1 MRFINVRELKSRT
14 SEILKAAAGE
24 SIVVTN
30 RGKPVAVIKGVA
42 DSEFEIPSFGR
53 MPGAIREAP
62 APYESADVSVPA
74 PGWGGGA
81 IPPKEFEAQNKSNP
95 LKAVF
100 WDYPE
105 LTEEPILRQK
115 IREAREGTPRDAFR
129 WYMARFLESGR
140 VADTLRLFGLDEIRR
155 TLPSLKISPRAVSR
169 WTRVLDF
176 YGRD

>member
-42 DSEFEIPSFGR
+42 DSAFEIPSFGR
-53 MPGAIREAP
+53 RPSVIREAP
-62 APYESADVSVPA
+62 AP
-74 PGWGGGA
+74 GWGEGA
-81 IPPKEFEAQNKSNP
+81 MPPKEFETQSKSNP

-105 LTEEPILRQK
+105 LTEEPILRRK
-115 IREAREGTPRDAFR
+115 IQEAREGTPRDAFR

-140 VADTLRLFGLDEIRR
+140 IAETLRFFGLDEIRR
-155 TLPSLKISPRAVSR
+155 TLSSLKISPRAVSR